1 LDRIRIKDLE
11 IYSYHGVNIQEK
23 EMGQRFV
30 ISLDIFFDLRKAG
43 KSDNIADT
51 VNYTQLCYDVESE
64 FNREKLD
71 LIETA
76 AENVAEY
83 VLKNYGLIERIS
95 VEIKKP
101 WAPIGKPL
109 DYASVK
115 IERGWHTAYVAV
127 GSNLG
132 DKHKHIREAIDIIS
146 NDSECRVTKVSAMYE
161 TKPVGFVD
169 QDDFLNGA
177 FEVRTLL
184 TPHELMDKLL
194 ETEKI
199 LKRERI
205 IHWGP
210 RTIDLDIIFYDD
222 LISCDDK
229 VILPHPR
236 MEERLFVLKP
246 LCDIAPYYI
255 HPVLK
260 KRVIDLYEEQNI

>member
-1 LDRIRIKDLE
+1 MDRIRIKDLE

-115 IERGWHTAYVAV
+115 IERG
-127 GSNLG
+127 
-132 DKHKHIREAIDIIS
+132 
-146 NDSECRVTKVSAMYE
+146 
-161 TKPVGFVD
+161 
-169 QDDFLNGA
+169 
-177 FEVRTLL
+177 
-184 TPHELMDKLL
+184 
-194 ETEKI
+194 
-199 LKRERI
+199 
-205 IHWGP
+205 
-210 RTIDLDIIFYDD
+210 
-222 LISCDDK
+222 
-229 VILPHPR
+229 
-236 MEERLFVLKP
+236 
-246 LCDIAPYYI
+246 
-255 HPVLK
+255 
-260 KRVIDLYEEQNI
+260 